1 MVADDLTGAADTALA
16 FWEHGLDTAIL
27 LGPLAP
33 RPDAL
38 LAASDAR
45 VVAVDTATRS
55 LPPAAAGRAVAATVE
70 ALRRGGVTRFYKK
83 IDSTLRGN
91 CGAELE
97 AMLTACGASVAVVCP
112 AFPAQGRTVVDGHV
126 RVRGQDLMA
135 APIAV
140 DPCGGAAS
148 SRVAEALGRQTR
160 LPIAEARRPDE
171 LGQFVRRGIVVV
183 DAATD
188 ADLAR
193 WVDRVGPDSDVLWG
207 GSAGLAG
214 ALALAATR
222 RPRAMRRVAVAG
234 AASGVWRPVVVVVG
248 SLHAISRGQM
258 AALLT
263 LPRTTLVSCHPAGI
277 VRGQVSIDAVV
288 ERCVGIVREGG
299 HCVLST
305 SASEEMRREVA
316 ELCRAAGHEPGWAGA
331 RIAAWLGAVT
341 AAVVQ
346 AERGLERVICTGGDT
361 ARAALLHLG
370 APGLTVVGAVA
381 PGVPIGRTTD
391 RRLYVVTKAGGFG
404 GQDTLARA
412 VTLLQGDM
420 RAVTLLQGDME
431 E

>member
-1 MVADDLTGAADTALA
+1 VIADDLTGAADTALA
-16 FWEHGLDTAIL
+16 FWEHGLDADIL

-33 RPDAL
+33 RPAAL
-38 LAASDAR
+38 RTVSDAR

-55 LPPAAAGRAVAATVE
+55 LPPAAAGRAVAATVD
-70 ALRRGGVTRFYKK
+70 ALHRGGVTRFYKK

-91 CGAELE
+91 CGAEIE
-97 AMLTACGASVAVVCP
+97 AMLAACGASVAVVCP
-112 AFPAQGRTVVDGHV
+112 AFPAQGRTVVGGRV

-135 APIAV
+135 ALIAV
-140 DPCGGAAS
+140 DPYGGAAS

-160 LPIAEARRPDE
+160 LPIAEVRRPDE
-171 LGQFVRRGIVVV
+171 LGQPVRRGIVVV

-193 WVDRVGPDSDVLWG
+193 WVDRVGLDTDVLWV

-214 ALALAATR
+214 ALARATARRTAPTR
-222 RPRAMRRVAVAG
+222 RVPVAG
-234 AASGVWRPVVVVVG
+234 AASGGWRPVVVVG
-248 SLHAISRGQM
+248 SLHAASRGQM

-277 VRGQVSIDAVV
+277 VRGQVSIDESV
-288 ERCVGIVREGG
+288 ERCVGIVRAGR

-305 SASEEMRREVA
+305 SASEETQRELA
-316 ELCRAAGHEPGWAGA
+316 ELGRMDGHGPGWAGA

-341 AAVVQ
+341 AAVLQ

-370 APGLTVVGAVA
+370 APGLKVVGAVA

-391 RRLYVVTKAGGFG
+391 SRLYVVTKAGGFG

-420 RAVTLLQGDME
+420 E
-431 E
+431 EPDDDRG

>member
-16 FWEHGLDTAIL
+16 FWDHGLAAAIV
-27 LGPLAP
+27 LGPLASQSMAP
-33 RPDAL
+33 RAT
-38 LAASDAR
+38 SDAR

-55 LPPAAAGRAVAATVE
+55 LPPAAAGRAVATTVA
-70 ALRRGGVTRFYKK
+70 ALRRGGITRFYKK

-91 CGAELE
+91 CGAEIE
-97 AMLTACGASVAVVCP
+97 AMLAACGASIAVVCP
-112 AFPAQGRTVVDGHV
+112 AFPVQGRTVVDG
-126 RVRGQDLMA
+126 RVQVHGQDLMA
-135 APIAV
+135 TPIAI
-140 DPCGGAAS
+140 DARDGAAS
-148 SRVAEALGRQTR
+148 SRVAEVLGRQTR
-160 LPIAEARRPDE
+160 LPIMEARGPDE
-171 LGQFVRRGIVVV
+171 LGQLVRRGIVVV

-193 WVDRVGPDSDVLWG
+193 WVDRVGLDTDVLWV

-214 ALALAATR
+214 ALARATVTR
-222 RPRAMRRVAVAG
+222 HPRPVRRVAVA
-234 AASGVWRPVVVVVG
+234 AAPSGVWHPVVVVVG
-248 SLHAISRGQM
+248 SLHAASRGQM

-263 LPRTTLVSCHPAGI
+263 LPRTTLVSCHSTGI
-277 VRGQVSIDAVV
+277 VRGQVSIDESV
-288 ERCVGIVREGG
+288 ERCVGIVRAGR

-305 SASEEMRREVA
+305 SASEETQRELA
-316 ELCRAAGHEPGWAGA
+316 ELGRMDGHGPGWAGA

-341 AAVVQ
+341 AAVLQ

-370 APGLTVVGAVA
+370 APGLKVVGAVA

-391 RRLYVVTKAGGFG
+391 SRLYVVTKAGGFG

-420 RAVTLLQGDME
+420 E
-431 E
+431 EPDDDRG

>member
-16 FWEHGLDTAIL
+16 FWEHGLDAAIL

-33 RPDAL
+33 RPAAL
-38 LAASDAR
+38 QTVSDAR
-45 VVAVDTATRS
+45 VVAVDTATRRR
-55 LPPAAAGRAVAATVE
+55 PPAAAGRAVAATVN

-91 CGAELE
+91 CGAEIE
-97 AMLTACGASVAVVCP
+97 AMLAACGASVAVVCP
-112 AFPAQGRTVVDGHV
+112 AFPAQGRTVVGGRV

-135 APIAV
+135 ALIAV
-140 DPCGGAAS
+140 DPYGGAAS

-160 LPIAEARRPDE
+160 LPIAEVRRPDE
-171 LGQFVRRGIVVV
+171 LGQPVRRGIVVV

-188 ADLAR
+188 ADLTR
-193 WVDRVGPDSDVLWG
+193 WVDRVGLDSDVLWV

-214 ALALAATR
+214 ALARATARRTAPTR
-222 RPRAMRRVAVAG
+222 RVPVAG
-234 AASGVWRPVVVVVG
+234 AASGGWRPVVVVVG
-248 SLHAISRGQM
+248 SLHAASRGQM

-263 LPRTTLVSCHPAGI
+263 LPRTTLVSCHPTGI
-277 VRGQVSIDAVV
+277 VRGQVSIDEVV

-305 SASEEMRREVA
+305 SASEETRRELA
-316 ELCRAAGHEPGWAGA
+316 ELWRAAGHGPGWAGA

-341 AAVVQ
+341 AAVLQ
-346 AERGLERVICTGGDT
+346 AEMGLERVICTGGDT
-361 ARAALLHLG
+361 ARAALLRLG
-370 APGLTVVGAVA
+370 SPGLKVVGAVA

-391 RRLYVVTKAGGFG
+391 SRLYVVTKAGGFG

-420 RAVTLLQGDME
+420 E
-431 E
+431 ERDDDRG

>member
-1 MVADDLTGAADTALA
+1 VVADDLTGAADTALA
-16 FWEHGLDTAIL
+16 FWEHGLDAAIL

-33 RPDAL
+33 RPAPL
-38 LAASDAR
+38 RAVSDAR

-55 LPPAAAGRAVAATVE
+55 LPPAAASRAVAATVA

-91 CGAELE
+91 CGAEIE
-97 AMLTACGASVAVVCP
+97 AMLAACEASVAVVCP
-112 AFPAQGRTVVDGHV
+112 AFPAQGRTVVGGRV
-126 RVRGQDLMA
+126 RVCGQDLMA

-140 DPCGGAAS
+140 DPHGGAAS

-160 LPIAEARRPDE
+160 LPIAEVRRPDE
-171 LGQFVRRGIVVV
+171 LGQPVRRGIVVV

-188 ADLAR
+188 ADLTR
-193 WVDRVGPDSDVLWG
+193 WVDRVGLDSDVLWV

-214 ALALAATR
+214 ALARATAWRTAPARRLPAAWAT
-222 RPRAMRRVAVAG
+222 
-234 AASGVWRPVVVVVG
+234 SGVWHPVVVVVG
-248 SLHAISRGQM
+248 SLHAVSRGQM

-263 LPRTTLVSCHPAGI
+263 LPGATLVSCHPAGI
-277 VRGQVSIDAVV
+277 VRGQASIDKVV

-305 SASEEMRREVA
+305 SASEEARRALA
-316 ELCRAAGHEPGWAGA
+316 ELWCEAGHEPGWAGE

-341 AAVVQ
+341 AAVIQ
-346 AERGLERVICTGGDT
+346 AEMGLERVICTGGDT
-361 ARAALLHLG
+361 ARAALFHLG

-412 VTLLQGDM
+412 VTLLQGD
-420 RAVTLLQGDME
+420 RE